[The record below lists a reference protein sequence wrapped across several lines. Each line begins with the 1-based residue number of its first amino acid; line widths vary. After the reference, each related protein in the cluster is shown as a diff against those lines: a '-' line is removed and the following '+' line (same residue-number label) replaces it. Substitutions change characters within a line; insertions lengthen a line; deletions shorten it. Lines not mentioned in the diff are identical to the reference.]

1 MNNRPF
7 GVEKSNTQLDFF
19 LLFLQARLFAPLVWA
34 IFCFDRR
41 AVLVALILKLL
52 AKCMDEVELSKVN

>member
-1 MNNRPF
+1 
-7 GVEKSNTQLDFF
+7 
-19 LLFLQARLFAPLVWA
+19 VWD

-52 AKCMDEVELSKVN
+52 AKCMDEVELSNVNYPAEHSQNLCTSLRLICGHGS